1 MNTTDI
7 GNQNCEHVLGLL
19 DSYLDNE
26 LSNDEVSQVADH
38 LKQCEVCSHE
48 LDTRRAI
55 RERLRGA
62 MRSIP
67 VSPNLHVAIQESIQ
81 STRGSSRSFAY
92 RKALPI
98 AAALLICLSAA
109 IAYRLGYLRLTKRSQ
124 ESYLASI
131 SAPVADIMRV
141 GLGDHVH
148 CAVYRAFSKQ
158 HPTFEEMAH
167 DLGQYKD
174 LVPVVAKLIPHDY
187 RIEMAHQCRY
197 HTRRFVHLTM
207 RKGSPL
213 VSLVI
218 SRRGDG
224 ESFERD
230 QLVPALT
237 QSGIGI
243 YQGSAQRFEI
253 SGFETPD
260 YVVYV
265 VSNLSREDNRDI
277 MLALAPS
284 VASFLRSM
292 PG

>member
-1 MNTTDI
+1 MNRTDI
-7 GNQNCEHVLGLL
+7 GNQNCQHVLGLL
-19 DSYLDNE
+19 DSYLDDE
-26 LSNDEVSQVADH
+26 LSNHIASQVAAH
-38 LKQCEVCSHE
+38 LKQCEVCSRE
-48 LDTRRAI
+48 LETRRAI

-62 MRSIP
+62 VRSIP
-67 VSPNLHVAIQESIQ
+67 VSPNLHVAIQDSIQ
-81 STRGSSRSFAY
+81 SARGPSRSFAY

-109 IAYRLGYLRLTKRSQ
+109 VAYRLGYLRVTKRSQ
-124 ESYLASI
+124 EAYLASI
-131 SAPVADIMRV
+131 SGPVADIMRV

-158 HPTFEEMAH
+158 HPTFEEMAR

-174 LVPVVAKLIPHDY
+174 LVPVVARLIPHDY
-187 RIEMAHQCRY
+187 RIETAHQCRY
-197 HTRRFVHLTM
+197 HSRRFVHLTM
-207 RKGSPL
+207 RKGSAL

-237 QSGIGI
+237 ESGICI

-265 VSNLSREDNRDI
+265 VSNLSREDNRDM

-284 VASFLRSM
+284 VTSFLRSL